1 VNPITLRIINQSIL
15 TFRKKNLD
23 WLRTPVKHEKNP
35 PRWWVLLCLETPYLV
50 KIPLFVSRK
59 PRFLGVSGFQLF
71 QVFEPQSVD
80 GLPPNLSSDFCHCG
94 GLNRWSNSISG
105 GFNTL
110 QSEPTELSDWEVKW
124 MKNYL
129 VFTTSTNPQTV
140 FKRPSWFLSS
150 VVDILSQQ

>member
-1 VNPITLRIINQSIL
+1 MKVPVFV
-15 TFRKKNLD
+15 FRQ
-23 WLRTPVKHEKNP
+23 P
-35 PRWWVLLCLETPYLV
+35 P
-50 KIPLFVSRK
+50 
-59 PRFLGVSGFQLF
+59 FLGGSGFQLF
-71 QVFEPQSVD
+71 QVFEPQTID
-80 GLPPNLSSDFCHCG
+80 GLTLNLSSDFCHCG
-94 GLNRWSNSISG
+94 GLNRESNSISEG
-105 GFNTL
+105 VNTL